1 MTIDLHVLGTASA
14 RPTSTRGVSGSVV
27 HTEDGLVVVDAGE
40 GFQTRFERHRKRLK
54 THGAPRRLKPNRI
67 GALLFTH
74 GHLDHTWGTLPWLQ
88 TMSLDHREQPLLV
101 LGPTSSDV
109 FDAMCEGR
117 SMPEGTP
124 PAELALQWKAWA
136 QVGGYSGF
144 SYPVRWVLGDVVND
158 RWMEVDPATLAAT
171 LLDAMPQPEGWRRHR
186 LQALPTVHSVP
197 SCGWMVERTASP
209 GVFDRAKA
217 EAMGLSDE
225 QRAQLARGEDVD
237 HNGANL
243 ESSAFRGPGAP
254 VLRAVISGDTAA
266 CAPGFEAH
274 LEPDLLVHEATFLE
288 AQADK
293 AAEHLHATAAGAV
306 RTAVQTGAKALALTH
321 YSSRIKSVAEPLAEA
336 LEETARAGTML
347 PVVALQD
354 GDVLSLNHEGVTHQV
369 SCDDGWTSVSMAP
382 NR

>member
-1 MTIDLHVLGTASA
+1 M
-14 RPTSTRGVSGSVV
+14 
-27 HTEDGLVVVDAGE
+27 
-40 GFQTRFERHRKRLK
+40 
-54 THGAPRRLKPNRI
+54 
-67 GALLFTH
+67 
-74 GHLDHTWGTLPWLQ
+74 
-88 TMSLDHREQPLLV
+88 
-101 LGPTSSDV
+101 
-109 FDAMCEGR
+109 
-117 SMPEGTP
+117 
-124 PAELALQWKAWA
+124 
-136 QVGGYSGF
+136 
-144 SYPVRWVLGDVVND
+144 
-158 RWMEVDPATLAAT
+158 
-171 LLDAMPQPEGWRRHR
+171 
-186 LQALPTVHSVP
+186 
-197 SCGWMVERTASP
+197 
-209 GVFDRAKA
+209 
-217 EAMGLSDE
+217 
-225 QRAQLARGEDVD
+225 ARGEDVD

-274 LEPDLLVHEATFLE
+274 LEPDLLVHEATFLD

-347 PVVALQD
+347 PVMALQD

>member
-40 GFQTRFERHRKRLK
+40 GFQTRFERHRKGLK
-54 THGAPRRLKPNRI
+54 THDAPRRLKPNRI

-109 FDAMCEGR
+109 LDAMLEGH
-117 SMPEGTP
+117 SLPEGTP

-136 QVGGYSGF
+136 DVGGYAGF
-144 SYPVRWVLGDVVND
+144 SYPVRWVLGDVENERWAEVN
-158 RWMEVDPATLAAT
+158 PHTLSAT
-171 LLDAMPQPEGWRRHR
+171 LLDAMPQPDGWRHHR
-186 LQALPTVHSVP
+186 LQALLTLHSVP

-217 EAMGLSDE
+217 KALGLTDQ
-225 QRAQLARGEDVD
+225 QRAQLARGEDVS
-237 HNGANL
+237 HNGTLL

-254 VLRAVISGDTAA
+254 PLRAVISGDTAER
-266 CAPGFEAH
+266 APGFDPH
-274 LEPDLLVHEATFLE
+274 LEPNLLVHEATFLD

-293 AAEHLHATAAGAV
+293 AAEHLHSTATGAV

-321 YSSRIKSVAEPLAEA
+321 YSSRIKSVAEPLDEA
-336 LEETARAGTML
+336 LRETAHAGSMV

-354 GDVLSLNHEGVTHQV
+354 GDVLSLNHEGVTHRV
-369 SCDDGWTSVSMAP
+369 RHEEGWTAVSMAP

>member
-1 MTIDLHVLGTASA
+1 MTIDVHVLGTASA
-14 RPTSTRGVSGSVV
+14 RPTATRGVSGSVV

-54 THGAPRRLKPNRI
+54 NHDAPRRLKPNRI

-101 LGPTSSDV
+101 LGPTSADV
-109 FDAMCEGR
+109 LDAMLDGR

-136 QVGGYSGF
+136 EVGGYAGF
-144 SYPVRWVLGDVVND
+144 SYPVRWVLGDMEND
-158 RWMEVDPATLAAT
+158 RWAEVDPAFLTAT
-171 LLDAMPQPEGWRRHR
+171 LLDAMPQPEGWHRHR
-186 LQALPTVHSVP
+186 IQALPTTHSVP
-197 SCGWMVERTASP
+197 SCGWMVERTASL

-217 EAMGLSDE
+217 EALGLSDE
-225 QRAQLARGEDVD
+225 QRAQLARGEDVN
-237 HNGANL
+237 HNGTVLA
-243 ESSAFRGPGAP
+243 SRAFRGPGAP
-254 VLRAVISGDTAA
+254 VLRAVISGDTAE
-266 CAPGFEAH
+266 CAPGFEPH
-274 LEPDLLVHEATFLE
+274 LEPDLLVHEATFLD
-288 AQADK
+288 AQGDK
-293 AAEHLHATAAGAV
+293 AVEHLHATATGAV

-321 YSSRIKSVAEPLAEA
+321 YSSRIKSIAEPLAEA
-336 LEETARAGTML
+336 TEEALRLAVNL

-354 GDVLSLNHEGVTHQV
+354 GDVLSLNHEGVMHRV
-369 SCDDGWTSVSMAP
+369 SNDDGWTPVSMPP

>member
-54 THGAPRRLKPNRI
+54 IHDAPRRLKPNRI

-109 FDAMCEGR
+109 FDAVLEGHA
-117 SMPEGTP
+117 MPEGTP
-124 PAELALQWKAWA
+124 PAELALQWKAWTD
-136 QVGGYSGF
+136 VGGYVGF

-158 RWMEVDPATLAAT
+158 RWMEVDPASLTAT

-186 LQALPTVHSVP
+186 IQALATTHSVP

-209 GVFDRAKA
+209 GVFDRARA
-217 EAMGLSDE
+217 EALGLSDE
-225 QRAQLARGEDVD
+225 QRAQLARGNDVD
-237 HNGANL
+237 HDGTILA
-243 ESSAFRGPGAP
+243 SSTFRGPGAP
-254 VLRAVISGDTAA
+254 ALRAVISGDTAA

-274 LEPDLLVHEATFLE
+274 LEPDLLVHESTFLE

-336 LEETARAGTML
+336 LEETARAGTVL
-347 PVVALQD
+347 PVVALKD
-354 GDVLSLNHEGVTHQV
+354 GDVLSLNHEGVTHRV
-369 SCDDGWTSVSMAP
+369 SRDDGWTSVSMAP

>member
-54 THGAPRRLKPNRI
+54 TYDAPRRLKPNRI

-109 FDAMCEGR
+109 FDAVLEGL
-117 SMPEGTP
+117 SIPEGTP

-136 QVGGYSGF
+136 DVGGYAGF

-158 RWMEVDPATLAAT
+158 RWMEVDPASLTAT

-186 LQALPTVHSVP
+186 IQALPTTHSVP

-209 GVFDRAKA
+209 GVFDRARAKA
-217 EAMGLSDE
+217 LGLSDE
-225 QRAQLARGEDVD
+225 QRAQLARGTDVD
-237 HNGANL
+237 HDGTRL
-243 ESSAFRGPGAP
+243 SSSAFRGPGAP
-254 VLRAVISGDTAA
+254 ALRAVISGDTAA

-274 LEPDLLVHEATFLE
+274 LEPDLLVHESTFLE

-293 AAEHLHATAAGAV
+293 AAEHLHATATGAV

-336 LEETARAGTML
+336 LEETARAGTLL

-354 GDVLSLNHEGVTHQV
+354 GDVLSLNHDGVTHRV
-369 SCDDGWTSVSMAP
+369 SRDDGWTSVSMAP